1 MPLTEA
7 TRQSVHSYLLAEL
20 SRYIRENKLRGNNL
34 ETKPFHAR
42 LLPALFTA
50 ELSERSFSTRS
61 GSWWQVIA
69 RHIGRQFHAEAENGY
84 RLNGHIKPA
93 ASQHIDEII
102 RQLNTAGGGRK
113 PDRER
118 DIAEVLTVQSSGE
131 VNFSVLADLYVLT
144 HSGLEM
150 YFEIK
155 TPQPNKDT
163 CMAMKR
169 FVLRTAAM
177 RKGHSA
183 EAYAA
188 TAYNPYGDDK
198 PYTWNYAGQFL
209 EIGEDMLIG
218 RSFWTKIGDEHTY
231 DELLEVAEEVG
242 EKISRHFVEPKL
254 FLEL

>member
-1 MPLTEA
+1 MPLTDI
-7 TRQSVHSYLLAEL
+7 TRQSIHSYLLAEL
-20 SRYIRENKLRGNNL
+20 TRYISENKLRRNNL

-42 LLPALFTA
+42 LLPALFKA

-84 RLNGHIKPA
+84 RLRGHIKPA
-93 ASQHIDEII
+93 AAQHIDEII
-102 RQLNTAGGGRK
+102 RQLNTAGGERK
-113 PDRER
+113 PHREQ
-118 DIAEVLTVQSSGE
+118 DVAEVLTVQSSGE
-131 VNFSVLADLYVLT
+131 VNSTVLADLYVRT
-144 HSGLEM
+144 HNGREM

-169 FVLRTAAM
+169 FILRIAAM

-188 TAYNPYGDDK
+188 TAYNPYGDGE
-198 PYTWNYAGQFL
+198 PYKWNYANQFL
-209 EIGEDMLIG
+209 EIHKDMLIG
-218 RSFWTKIGDEHTY
+218 RDFWTKIGDDTTY
-231 DELLEVAEEVG
+231 DELLALAEDVG
-242 EKISRHFVEPKL
+242 RELTQQIAEP
-254 FLEL
+254 